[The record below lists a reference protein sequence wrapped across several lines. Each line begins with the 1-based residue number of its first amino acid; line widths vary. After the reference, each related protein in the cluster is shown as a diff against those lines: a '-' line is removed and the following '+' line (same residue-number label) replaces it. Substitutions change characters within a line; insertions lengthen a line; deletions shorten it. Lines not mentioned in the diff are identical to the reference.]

1 MSVQSIKAGK
11 AFVELGVNNKA
22 LLKGLKR
29 AQARLGSFASSVGA
43 IGAKMQFMGVAMAA
57 PFAFAIKAMSD
68 LEYELAS
75 LRGAANP
82 TLEEFER
89 IKKSITG
96 VSEVTGAFE
105 KDVAQAFS
113 QLIKAGL
120 PLEAVLQDVG
130 RAAIEFAEVGAL
142 DFEKAAVIMTN
153 AINLFGH
160 EVGSAA
166 GVIDLLS
173 AAADASTTDIRSIA
187 ASFKTSATVFKLG
200 NQNLEDLSVSIALMA
215 NSAQAA
221 ENAGTVLKTVMSRL
235 TAPLTTAE
243 GQFEKLNIQLRDAAG
258 KMLPMETLVY
268 NLSNAFKDLNDE
280 ARDRAF
286 MDIFGG
292 EGIRGAQVLFD
303 KEGLDNFKKM
313 KAAMKEAL
321 TVQEKY
327 ALLMQATK
335 KQGDLLW
342 ASMNRVSIA
351 VGSALAD
358 PLKTTYFLLRIV
370 TEQMKKWV
378 VENPKVIRV
387 IAATAV
393 GTMVLGSALLAL
405 ALVIKL
411 TAVAVGVLAI
421 PFLILNNVMVVAKVM
436 AGMLGAALLGLGK
449 MAMVAAML
457 ISSTLV
463 RVVLLAKS
471 SLVLLG
477 SAVLYAK
484 SSLILLGKAAVLVAA
499 KVVAVL
505 NIMTFGALNFA
516 ISFVTSMAVTTI
528 AAISKFVVS
537 MMLMAKATLVSLHI
551 TAFGAIK
558 FATSFVTSMAVTT
571 IAAISKFVVSMAL
584 MAKVVVVSLATM
596 AVSAVMFAI
605 SFTAS
610 MMAAV
615 VSGTLA
621 WGVFA
626 LKILAV
632 AGVLVSIGVIIAAVL
647 AVISRSVGRFFTRL
661 GSVITAA
668 FKGIMQAVGNA
679 TGAIIDFVVSMIN
692 MVGEALTVFGEMV
705 TSSLNASV
713 TLAKG
718 LSSNFVVVA
727 KVMLSSY
734 DAMSMAV
741 GDLADATQLAYSKM
755 VDAFKNG
762 NIEAA
767 IEILWTYLEF
777 IWGAGVATLKM
788 LWSSLYSTV
797 LAAANAGWASIVDVA
812 HSAYFAISDGWDRI
826 LTWMRNKLSG
836 FVKVSKKIWNG
847 LNASAQLNYIYIES
861 AIKGRS
867 AEDVATLERAVQS
880 EYVARNAAA
889 DAEAGKTPEQRTAE
903 MEERSAAR
911 LAKLSA
917 ALITNDEKLAAK
929 LAEIEAANAVSL
941 SEQLD
946 AISDA
951 KIKHKEAM
959 DAINT
964 DAPER
969 SADTSFKKAQ
979 EELDKMLADLKAE
992 MDATLKGAMG
1002 GAMDGAAQAKAMVE
1016 SRGTFDTNTLG
1027 RMGFATKMEDAQK
1040 ESNKYLKKISDKV
1053 TGMESFTFQ

>member
-43 IGAKMQFMGVAMAA
+43 MGAKMQFMGVAMAA

-96 VSEVTGAFE
+96 VSEVSGVFE
-105 KDVAQAFS
+105 KDVAKAFS
-113 QLIKAGL
+113 ELIKAGL

-335 KQGDLLW
+335 KQGDLLR
-342 ASMNRVSIA
+342 ASMNRLSIA
-351 VGSALAD
+351 VGSALAE
-358 PLKTTYFLLRIV
+358 PLMITYFLLRVV

-378 VENPKVIRV
+378 VENPKVVRV

-411 TAVAVGVLAI
+411 TAVVVGVLAM
-421 PFLILNNVMVVAKVM
+421 PFMILNNVMVVVKVT

-516 ISFVTSMAVTTI
+516 I
-528 AAISKFVVS
+528 
-537 MMLMAKATLVSLHI
+537 
-551 TAFGAIK
+551 
-558 FATSFVTSMAVTT
+558 SFVTSMAVTT

-727 KVMLSSY
+727 KVVLSSY

-826 LTWMRNKLSG
+826 LTWMQNKLSG

-847 LNASAQLNYIYIES
+847 LNASAQLGYIYIES

-867 AEDVATLERAVQS
+867 AEDVAALERAVQS
-880 EYVARNAAA
+880 EHVARNAAA
-889 DAEAGKTPEQRTAE
+889 DAEAGKTPEQRTTE

-941 SEQLD
+941 SEQQA

>member
-29 AQARLGSFASSVGA
+29 AQARLESFASSVGA
-43 IGAKMQFMGVAMAA
+43 MGAKMQFMGVAMAA

-105 KDVAQAFS
+105 KDVANAFS

-243 GQFEKLNIQLRDAAG
+243 EQFEKLNIQLRDAAG

-335 KQGDLLW
+335 KQGDLLR
-342 ASMNRVSIA
+342 ASMNRLSIA
-351 VGSALAD
+351 VGSALAE
-358 PLKTTYFLLRIV
+358 PLMITYFLLRVV

-378 VENPKVIRV
+378 VENPKVVRV

-393 GTMVLGSALLAL
+393 GTMMLGSALLAL

-411 TAVAVGVLAI
+411 TAVVVGVLAM
-421 PFLILNNVMVVAKVM
+421 PFMILNNVMVVVKVT

-463 RVVLLAKS
+463 
-471 SLVLLG
+471 G
-477 SAVLYAK
+477 AVLIAK
-484 SSLILLGKAAVLVAA
+484 SSLILLGKAAVYVAA
-499 KVVAVL
+499 KVVAAL
-505 NIMTFGALNFA
+505 HIMTFGALKFA
-516 ISFVTSMAVTTI
+516 I
-528 AAISKFVVS
+528 
-537 MMLMAKATLVSLHI
+537 
-551 TAFGAIK
+551 
-558 FATSFVTSMAVTT
+558 SFVTSMAVTT

-668 FKGIMQAVGNA
+668 FKGIMQAVGSA

-727 KVMLSSY
+727 KVVLSSY
-734 DAMSMAV
+734 DAMSIAV
-741 GDLADATQLAYSKM
+741 GDLAEATQLAYSKM

-797 LAAANAGWASIVDVA
+797 LAAANAGWASIVEVA

-826 LTWMRNKLSG
+826 LTWMQNKLSG

-889 DAEAGKTPEQRTAE
+889 DAEAGKTPEQRTTE

-941 SEQLD
+941 SEQQA